1 MSILAQQLMSQ
12 DSTGFSFS
20 QMEVARFSPEDIR
33 LAIQS
38 LLGEDRVNLAYALG
52 DAGLAL
58 YPESEDILAVTSL
71 LAVMAQDWPQ
81 AVDLIRQLMEMQN
94 GQATVFTHAMLIRSL
109 RCNLE
114 YASGFEAARDAL
126 ALFPNHPELVKE
138 YQALADAM
146 GLSAV

>member
-20 QMEVARFSPEDIR
+20 PVEVARFSPEDIR

-109 RCNLE
+109 DRKSTRLN
-114 YASGFEAARDAL
+114 SS
-126 ALFPNHPELVKE
+126 H
-138 YQALADAM
+138 YQPSRM
-146 GLSAV
+146 PSSA